1 MTSEDRL
8 NELKNKLVALE
19 IHLETSKKDA
29 EKLEASVKDMH
40 DRDVDRLEESL
51 KDLYDSIKNIYEKIN
66 GQNTD
71 VNSVIYQFKNII
83 KEFTELTIDVKE
95 VKKTVSALN
104 IDVGVC
110 KADRENADIFKYI
123 KNKPAR
129 AFTIFLIVGAVILLA
144 ILLNNPALILK
155 TLGLV

>member
-1 MTSEDRL
+1 MASDDKL
-8 NELKNKLVALE
+8 NELQNKLIALE
-19 IHLETSKKDA
+19 IHFENSKKDT

-40 DRDVDRLEESL
+40 DKDVDRLEESL
-51 KDLYDSIKNIYEKIN
+51 KDLYESIKNIYEKIN
-66 GQNTD
+66 GQHTD
-71 VNSVIYQFKNII
+71 VSSVIYQFKNVI

-95 VKKTVSALN
+95 VKKTVDSLN
-104 IDVGVC
+104 VDIGIC

-144 ILLNNPALILK
+144 VLLNNPAFILK
-155 TLGLV
+155 TLGLG